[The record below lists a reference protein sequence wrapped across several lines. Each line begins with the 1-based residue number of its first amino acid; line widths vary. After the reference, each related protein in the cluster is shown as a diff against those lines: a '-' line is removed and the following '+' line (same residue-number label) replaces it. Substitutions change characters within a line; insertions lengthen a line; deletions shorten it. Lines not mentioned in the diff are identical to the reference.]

1 MKAAILEF
9 RRAAPARAA
18 PSHVR
23 LDGAA
28 TDLVYLFGL
37 DRIPAGRRRLA
48 CHWHPGPNG
57 RLVAVWEPAVAS
69 VPHR

>member
-9 RRAAPARAA
+9 RRAAPAPAA
-18 PSHVR
+18 PNPAVLNR
-23 LDGAA
+23 AA
-28 TDLVYLFGL
+28 TDLVCLFGL

-48 CHWHPGPNG
+48 CHWHPGPDG
-57 RLVAVWEPAVAS
+57 RLIAVWEPDAAS